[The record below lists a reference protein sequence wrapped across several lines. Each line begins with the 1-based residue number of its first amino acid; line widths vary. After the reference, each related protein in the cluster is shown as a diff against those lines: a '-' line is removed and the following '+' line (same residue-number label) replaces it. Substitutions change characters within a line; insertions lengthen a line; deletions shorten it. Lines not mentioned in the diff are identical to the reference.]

1 MERHI
6 KKQMVMKTRH
16 RRVRRKVIGS
26 AERPRLSVSRS
37 LKNVEAQLVDDV
49 AGRSLLGVSSLA
61 KEVREQVAGAGVSG
75 KCAQGRA
82 VGRLLAEK
90 ALQSGIQKVVFDRG
104 GHRYHGRI
112 KALAE
117 GAREGGLQF

>member
-1 MERHI
+1 MDRHI
-6 KKQMVMKTRH
+6 KKRMVLETRH

-37 LKNVEAQLVDDV
+37 LKNVEAQLIDDV
-49 AGRSLLGVSSLA
+49 AGRSLLGVSSLS
-61 KEVREQVAGAGVSG
+61 KEVREQMAGVGASG
-75 KCAQGRA
+75 KCAQGRV

-90 ALQSGIQKVVFDRG
+90 ALRAGIQKVVFDRG
-104 GHRYHGRI
+104 GYRYHGRI